1 MLILDNSAIMDI
13 RATILSESLMQI
25 IPAQLA
31 KNQFGDL
38 LMKAQREP
46 VEISKHGKRVAVVI
60 SPEDYEQFESLKL
73 QSLKNVLAESLA
85 QADRDELCDADD
97 VFSPL
102 TVEELNSF
110 EGKTRD
116 ER

>member
-1 MLILDNSAIMDI
+1 
-13 RATILSESLMQI
+13 MQI

-38 LMKAQREP
+38 LMKVQREP

-60 SPEDYEQFESLKL
+60 SPEEYEQFEKLKL
-73 QSLKNVLAESLA
+73 QSLKAVLAESVA
-85 QADRDELCDADD
+85 QAERGELYSVED

-102 TVEELNSF
+102 TANELNLP
-110 EGKTRD
+110 EDKAW
-116 ER
+116 E